1 MAPSIAPRR
10 QPSGPQRPDDP
21 AGIPFSLD
29 DALAFVRRRTTLV
42 PRSALVLGS
51 GLGVLAEGTAWEAA
65 IPYSD
70 LPGIPRSSVA
80 GHAGRLLLGRWGGR
94 PVAIA
99 QGRSHLYEGF
109 SAEVVTRMTRLL
121 AGLGARAL
129 ILTNAS
135 GGIATRMA
143 PGTLVLIED
152 QVNLQWRSPL
162 RGVGPEP
169 GDDDRAGEANAAP
182 RAYGERGLTV
192 RPVYDRELMVKAAR
206 AAAMAGVTLERGVL
220 GVMLGPS
227 YETPAEIEMLERL
240 GADVVCMSTGAETA
254 VASSLGLPCVAVSC
268 VTNWAAGRSPARL
281 SHDDVTSAVARA
293 ALPLKSMLERLV
305 VGIV

>member
-1 MAPSIAPRR
+1 MKPSISARRHAPAHADAA
-10 QPSGPQRPDDP
+10 S
-21 AGIPFSLD
+21 IPFSLEE
-29 DALAFVRRRTTLV
+29 ALAVVRRRTPLV

-51 GLGVLAEGTAWEAA
+51 GLGVLAEGTAWEAE
-65 IPYSD
+65 IPYRD
-70 LPGIPRSSVA
+70 LPGIPHSSVA
-80 GHAGRLLLGRWGGR
+80 GHAGRLLLGKWGGR

-109 SAEVVTRMTRLL
+109 SADVATRMVRLL
-121 AGLGARAL
+121 AGLGSKAL

-135 GGIATRMA
+135 GGIAARMA

-162 RGVGPEP
+162 RGSGEL
-169 GDDDRAGEANAAP
+169 GAGELGA
-182 RAYGERGLTV
+182 RGLTR
-192 RPVYDRELMVKAAR
+192 RPVYDAELMGKAAR
-206 AAAMAGVTLERGVL
+206 AAAVAGVTLERGVL

-254 VASSLGLPCVAVSC
+254 MAASLGLPCVAISC

-281 SHDDVTSAVARA
+281 AHDDVTNAVARVA
-293 ALPLKSMLERLV
+293 PPLKSMLERLV